1 MTGLAMRRVALV
13 LGVLLLGACS
23 TGSKVTRGGGDS
35 IAVIQALPENAR
47 PRIAVLPVLDK
58 TTPYGNKSLD
68 LNLILVN
75 LYRPKEQE
83 VTKEQFT
90 GGVRDM
96 LVTELFNSKAFI
108 VLERDALPN
117 IVAEQ
122 AFAESP
128 RFDPK
133 TTEPGGALEGA
144 QYLVAAAIT
153 AFDTGSEGGALP
165 IPIPGVI
172 NSDVAAL
179 GVLNL
184 GYKKGYVAMDLRVLD
199 AKTGRVLRTTAV
211 EGNNTK
217 VGLDLAV
224 IAAAR
229 GFGITQLPEPIKIFK
244 NTPIEAALQKM
255 SVAAIEEIAKGFVPQ
270 PPMKAAAVFAEP
282 AAKSAAAKPP
292 ASSAAAQ

>member
-1 MTGLAMRRVALV
+1 MRPVMLAIVLALAV
-13 LGVLLLGACS
+13 GGCTTS
-23 TGSKVTRGGGDS
+23 SKVVRGDGDS
-35 IAVIQALPENAR
+35 IAAMQALPDNAR

-58 TTPYGNKSLD
+58 TAPYGNKSLD
-68 LNLILVN
+68 LNLVLLN
-75 LYRPKEQE
+75 LYRPKDQE
-83 VTKEQFT
+83 VSKAQFT

-96 LVTELFNSKAFI
+96 LVTELFNSKGFI
-108 VLERDALPN
+108 VLERDALPLV
-117 IVAEQ
+117 ITEQ

-153 AFDTGSEGGALP
+153 AFDTGSKGGALP

-184 GYKKGYVAMDLRVLD
+184 GYKKGYVAMDLRILD

-211 EGNNTK
+211 EGSNTK

-224 IAAAR
+224 VAAAR
-229 GFGITQLPEPIKIFK
+229 GFGITQLPDPIKIFK

-255 SVAAIEEIAKGFVPQ
+255 SAAAMLEIVKGFVPQ
-270 PPMKAAAVFAEP
+270 PPLKADE
-282 AAKSAAAKPP
+282 AK
-292 ASSAAAQ
+292 Q

>member
-1 MTGLAMRRVALV
+1 MRPVMLAMVLALAAS
-13 LGVLLLGACS
+13 GCTTS
-23 TGSKVTRGGGDS
+23 SKVVRGDGDS
-35 IAVIQALPENAR
+35 IAAIQALPENAR

-58 TTPYGNKSLD
+58 TAPYGNKSLD
-68 LNLILVN
+68 LNLVLLN
-75 LYRPKEQE
+75 LYRPKDQE
-83 VTKEQFT
+83 VSKEQFT

-96 LVTELFNSKAFI
+96 LVTELFNSKGFI
-108 VLERDALPN
+108 VLERNALPLV
-117 IVAEQ
+117 IAEQ

-153 AFDTGSEGGALP
+153 AFDTGSQGGALP

-184 GYKKGYVAMDLRVLD
+184 GYKKGYVAMDLRILD

-211 EGNNTK
+211 QGSNTK

-224 IAAAR
+224 VAAAR
-229 GFGITQLPEPIKIFK
+229 GFGVTQLPDPIKIFK

-255 SVAAIEEIAKGFVPQ
+255 SAAAMLEIVKGFAPQ
-270 PPMKAAAVFAEP
+270 APLKVDEI
-282 AAKSAAAKPP
+282 K
-292 ASSAAAQ
+292 Q

>member
-1 MTGLAMRRVALV
+1 MRSWLMLSALGLLAS
-13 LGVLLLGACS
+13 ACTTS
-23 TGSKVTRGGGDS
+23 SQVVRGGGDS
-35 IAVIQALPENAR
+35 IAAIQALPENAR

-58 TTPYGNKSLD
+58 TALYGNKSLD

-75 LYRPKEQE
+75 LGRPKDQE
-83 VTKEQFT
+83 VSKSQFT
-90 GGVRDM
+90 GGIRDM

-108 VLERDALPN
+108 VLDRDSLPE
-117 IVAEQ
+117 IIAEQ
-122 AFAESP
+122 AFSESP

-165 IPIPGVI
+165 LPLPVASGGL
-172 NSDVAAL
+172 AAL

-184 GYKKGYVAMDLRVLD
+184 GYKKSYVAMDIRVLD

-211 EGNNTK
+211 AGSNTK

-224 IAAAR
+224 VAAAR
-229 GFGITQLPEPIKIFK
+229 GFGVTQLPDPIKLFK

-255 SVAAIEEIAKGFVPQ
+255 SIAAIEEIAKGFVPQ
-270 PPMKAAAVFAEP
+270 VPLKAGAAGR
-282 AAKSAAAKPP
+282 
-292 ASSAAAQ
+292 

>member
-1 MTGLAMRRVALV
+1 MQARVRPMKRMALV
-13 LGVLLLGACS
+13 AALLASACTTS
-23 TGSKVTRGGGDS
+23 SQVVRGGGDS
-35 IAVIQALPENAR
+35 IAAVQALPENAR

-58 TTPYGNKSLD
+58 TAPYGNKSLD
-68 LNLILVN
+68 LSLVLINLN
-75 LYRPKEQE
+75 RPKEQE
-83 VTKEQFT
+83 VSKAQFT
-90 GGVRDM
+90 SGVRDM
-96 LVTELFNSKAFI
+96 LVTELFNSKGFI
-108 VLERDALPN
+108 VLDRAALPD

-153 AFDTGSEGGALP
+153 AFDTGSKGGALP
-165 IPIPGVI
+165 IPIPGVV
-172 NSDVAAL
+172 NSDFAAL

-184 GYKKGYVAMDLRVLD
+184 GFKTGFVAMDLRVLD
-199 AKTGRVLRTTAV
+199 ARTGRVLRTTAV

-217 VGLDLAV
+217 YGLDLAV

-229 GFGITQLPEPIKIFK
+229 GFGVTQLPEPIKIFK

-255 SVAAIEEIAKGFVPQ
+255 SIAAIEEIAKGFVPE
-270 PPMKAAAVFAEP
+270 PPLKAGAATP
-282 AAKSAAAKPP
+282 
-292 ASSAAAQ
+292 

>member
-1 MTGLAMRRVALV
+1 MRPWLTCLALA
-13 LGVLLLGACS
+13 LLLGGCTSA
-23 TGSKVTRGGGDS
+23 SKVVRAGSES
-35 IAVIQALPENAR
+35 IAAIQALPENAR

-58 TTPYGNKSLD
+58 TAPYGNKSLD
-68 LNLILVN
+68 LSLVLINLN
-75 LYRPKEQE
+75 RPKEQE
-83 VTKEQFT
+83 VSKAQFT

-96 LVTELFNSKAFI
+96 LVTELFNSKGFI
-108 VLERDALPN
+108 VLERELLPAV
-117 IVAEQ
+117 VAEQ
-122 AFAESP
+122 AFAEPVVGGGP

-172 NSDVAAL
+172 GSDFAAL

-199 AKTGRVLRTTAV
+199 AKTGRVLRSTAV

-217 VGLDLAV
+217 YGLDLAV
-224 IAAAR
+224 VAAAR
-229 GFGITQLPEPIKIFK
+229 GFGVTQLPEPIKIFK

-255 SVAAIEEIAKGFVPQ
+255 SVAAIEEIAKGFVPV
-270 PPMKAAAVFAEP
+270 PPLKAGA
-282 AAKSAAAKPP
+282 
-292 ASSAAAQ
+292 ASSSP

>member
-1 MTGLAMRRVALV
+1 MHRVALV
-13 LGVLLLGACS
+13 FGALLLGACS
-23 TGSKVTRGGGDS
+23 SGSKVVRGGGDS
-35 IAVIQALPENAR
+35 ITAIQALPENAR

-58 TTPYGNKSLD
+58 TAPYGNKSLD
-68 LNLILVN
+68 LSLVLINLH
-75 LYRPKEQE
+75 RPREQE
-83 VTKEQFT
+83 VSKAQFT
-90 GGVRDM
+90 AGVRDM
-96 LVTELFNSKAFI
+96 LVTELFNSKGFI
-108 VLERDALPN
+108 VLDRAALPD

-153 AFDTGSEGGALP
+153 AFDSGSEGGALP
-165 IPIPGVI
+165 IPLPVAKG
-172 NSDVAAL
+172 DLAAL

-184 GYKKGYVAMDLRVLD
+184 GYKKGYVTMDLRVLD

-217 VGLDLAV
+217 MGLDLAV
-224 IAAAR
+224 VAAAR
-229 GFGITQLPEPIKIFK
+229 GFGVTQLPEPIKLFK

-255 SVAAIEEIAKGFVPQ
+255 SVAAIEEIAKGFLPQ
-270 PPMKAAAVFAEP
+270 PPLNPGMAP
-282 AAKSAAAKPP
+282 AKP
-292 ASSAAAQ
+292 

>member
-1 MTGLAMRRVALV
+1 MRPIQLAVLACAVA
-13 LGVLLLGACS
+13 LGACRTS
-23 TGSKVTRGGGDS
+23 SEVVRGGGDS
-35 IAVIQALPENAR
+35 IAAVQALPENAR

-58 TTPYGNKSLD
+58 TAPYGNKSLD
-68 LNLILVN
+68 LSLVLINLN
-75 LYRPKEQE
+75 RPLDQT
-83 VTKEQFT
+83 VSKEQFT
-90 GGVRDM
+90 GGVREM

-108 VLERDALPN
+108 VLDRAALPA

-122 AFAESP
+122 AFSESP

-153 AFDTGSEGGALP
+153 SFDSGSEGGALP
-165 IPIPGVI
+165 IPLPVAKG
-172 NSDVAAL
+172 NAAAL

-184 GYKKGYVAMDLRVLD
+184 GYKKGYVSMDLRVLD

-217 VGLDLAV
+217 YGLDLAV
-224 IAAAR
+224 VAAAR
-229 GFGITQLPEPIKIFK
+229 GFGVTQLPEPIKIFK

-270 PPMKAAAVFAEP
+270 PPLKAG
-282 AAKSAAAKPP
+282 
-292 ASSAAAQ
+292 AAAQ

>member
-1 MTGLAMRRVALV
+1 MRLLIAAALV
-13 LGVLLLGACS
+13 LLAAGCS
-23 TGSKVTRGGGDS
+23 TGSKVVRGGGES
-35 IAVIQALPENAR
+35 IAAIQALPDSAR

-58 TTPYGNKSLD
+58 TAPYGSKSLD
-68 LNLILVN
+68 LSLVLINLT
-75 LYRPKEQE
+75 RPKEQE
-83 VTKEQFT
+83 VSKAQFT

-96 LVTELFNSKAFI
+96 LVTELFNSKGFI
-108 VLERDALPN
+108 VLEREALPQ

-133 TTEPGGALEGA
+133 STEAGGALEGA

-172 NSDVAAL
+172 NSDFAAL

-199 AKTGRVLRTTAV
+199 AKTGRVLHTTAV

-217 VGLDLAV
+217 YGLDLAV
-224 IAAAR
+224 VAAAR
-229 GFGITQLPEPIKIFK
+229 GFGITQLPEPIKVFK

-255 SVAAIEEIAKGFVPQ
+255 TIAAIEEIAKGFMPVSPLK
-270 PPMKAAAVFAEP
+270 PGAAVTP
-282 AAKSAAAKPP
+282 
-292 ASSAAAQ
+292 

>member
-1 MTGLAMRRVALV
+1 MRPMQLTVLALA
-13 LGVLLLGACS
+13 LLGAACS
-23 TGSKVTRGGGDS
+23 SSSQVVRGGGDS
-35 IAVIQALPENAR
+35 IAAVQALPENAR

-58 TTPYGNKSLD
+58 TALYGNKSLD
-68 LNLILVN
+68 LNLLLVN
-75 LYRPKEQE
+75 LHRPREQE
-83 VTKEQFT
+83 VSKEQFT
-90 GGVRDM
+90 AGVRDM
-96 LVTELFNSKAFI
+96 LVTELFNSKGFI
-108 VLERDALPN
+108 VLDRGALPA

-144 QYLVAAAIT
+144 EYLVAAAIT

-165 IPIPGVI
+165 IPLPVAKGGI
-172 NSDVAAL
+172 AAL

-199 AKTGRVLRTTAV
+199 ARTGRVLRTTAV

-217 VGLDLAV
+217 YGLDLAV
-224 IAAAR
+224 VAAAR
-229 GFGITQLPEPIKIFK
+229 GFGVTQLPEPIKIFK

-255 SVAAIEEIAKGFVPQ
+255 SVAAIEEIAKGFVPE
-270 PPMKAAAVFAEP
+270 PPLKAG
-282 AAKSAAAKPP
+282 AAAK
-292 ASSAAAQ
+292 

>member
-1 MTGLAMRRVALV
+1 MRPVMLAMVLALAAS
-13 LGVLLLGACS
+13 ACS
-23 TGSKVTRGGGDS
+23 TSSKVVRGDGDS
-35 IAVIQALPENAR
+35 IAAIQALPDNAR

-58 TTPYGNKSLD
+58 TAPYGNKSLD
-68 LNLILVN
+68 LNLVLLN
-75 LYRPKEQE
+75 LYRPKDQE
-83 VTKEQFT
+83 VSKEQFT

-96 LVTELFNSKAFI
+96 LVTELFNSKGFI
-108 VLERDALPN
+108 VLERDALPLV
-117 IVAEQ
+117 IAEQ

-133 TTEPGGALEGA
+133 TTEAGGALEGA

-153 AFDTGSEGGALP
+153 AFDTGSQGGALP

-172 NSDVAAL
+172 NSNVAAL

-184 GYKKGYVAMDLRVLD
+184 GYKKGYVAMDLRILD

-211 EGNNTK
+211 EGSNTK

-224 IAAAR
+224 VAAAR
-229 GFGITQLPEPIKIFK
+229 GFGVTQLPDPIKIFK

-255 SVAAIEEIAKGFVPQ
+255 SAAAMLEIVKGFVPQ
-270 PPMKAAAVFAEP
+270 PPLKAD
-282 AAKSAAAKPP
+282 AAK
-292 ASSAAAQ
+292 Q